1 MTIGTGISSE
11 ETGSTNSD
19 TLTPADTPAS
29 GGSEVKKHRNLEKN
43 CDGFLD
49 CALEKL
55 QVNDE
60 MQALL
65 HSPYREVKI
74 ELPIV
79 TSDGQIRLFHGYRVQ
94 HDKSRG
100 PFKGGLRYH
109 PDVDLEHFRALA
121 SAMTWKCALVD
132 IPFGGAKGGIDC
144 DPTILTRHDREVL
157 TKRFTE
163 RLGHILGPDRDIPA
177 PDMGTGEREMAW
189 ILEAYSQDNG
199 HTPDVVTGKPIQLGG
214 SYGRKEATGRGVALV
229 TTWAADAEGIDLN
242 GATVAIQGFGKVG
255 RHAAKLLAEKG
266 ARIVALSDVKGAIYN
281 GDGLDVPSL
290 FEATTD
296 PEARVTLES
305 VDSSAERLTN
315 EELLELDVDILI
327 PAAVAD
333 VINEDNADAVQAKLI
348 VEAANLPV
356 TFGGAAILTDRR
368 IRVVPGI
375 LANAGGVTV
384 SYLEWV
390 QNRQRYRWSEKRVNQ
405 ELADTLQRAWQAM
418 THRAEEEDVNYR
430 MAALLIAI
438 ERVCE
443 ATELRGF

>member
-1 MTIGTGISSE
+1 MSQTATPE
-11 ETGSTNSD
+11 STTAPS
-19 TLTPADTPAS
+19 
-29 GGSEVKKHRNLEKN
+29 VHRHRNLEKD

-55 QVNDE
+55 QIDDE
-60 MQALL
+60 MRALL

-74 ELPIV
+74 ELPLV
-79 TSDGQIRLFHGYRVQ
+79 TSDGQIQLFHGYRVQ

-109 PDVDLEHFRALA
+109 PNVDLDHFRALA

-132 IPFGGAKGGIDC
+132 VPFGGAKGGINC
-144 DPTILTRHDREVL
+144 DPSKLTRHDREVL

-163 RLGHILGPDRDIPA
+163 RLGHVIGPDSDIPA

-189 ILEAYSQDNG
+189 ILESYSQDNG

-229 TTWAADAEGIDLN
+229 TSWAAEAAEIDLE

-255 RHAAKLLAEKG
+255 RHAAKILAEKD
-266 ARIVALSDVKGAIYN
+266 AKIVALSDVQGGVYRGA
-281 GDGLDVPSL
+281 GLDVPEL
-290 FEATTD
+290 FDATED
-296 PEARVTLES
+296 PEQRITLES
-305 VDSSAERLTN
+305 IDGSAEKLSN

-327 PAAVAD
+327 PAAVSD
-333 VINEDNADAVQAKLI
+333 VINEDNADAVKASLI

-356 TFGGAAILTDRR
+356 TFQGAAILTDRR
-368 IRVVPGI
+368 IRVVPDI

-384 SYLEWV
+384 SYLEWA

-405 ELADTLQRAWQAM
+405 ELADALQRAWQAVV
-418 THRAEEEDVNYR
+418 RRSAAEEVTYR
-430 MAALLIAI
+430 MAALLIAV

>member
-1 MTIGTGISSE
+1 MNESTISQPESS
-11 ETGSTNSD
+11 SS
-19 TLTPADTPAS
+19 AAR
-29 GGSEVKKHRNLEKN
+29 HRNLEEDCN
-43 CDGFLD
+43 GFLD
-49 CALEKL
+49 CALAKL
-55 QVNDE
+55 QINDE
-60 MQALL
+60 MQTLL
-65 HSPYREVKI
+65 HSPYREVKV

-109 PDVDLEHFRALA
+109 PDVNLDHFRALA

-132 IPFGGAKGGIDC
+132 VPFGGAKGGINC
-144 DPTILTRHDREVL
+144 DPTKLTRHDREIL

-163 RLGHILGPDRDIPA
+163 RLGQIIGPNRDIPA

-229 TTWAADAEGIDLN
+229 TSWATEAAEIDLQE
-242 GATVAIQGFGKVG
+242 ATVAIQGFGKVG
-255 RHAAKLLAEKG
+255 RHAAKILAEKG
-266 ARIVALSDVKGAIYN
+266 AKIVALSDVEGGIYR
-281 GDGLDVPSL
+281 GDGLDIPTL
-290 FEATTD
+290 FEATVD
-296 PEARVTLES
+296 PEARVTLNS
-305 VDSSAERLTN
+305 VDDSADRLSN
-315 EELLELDVDILI
+315 EEVLELDVDILI
-327 PAAVAD
+327 PAAVSD
-333 VINEDNADAVQAKLI
+333 VINEDNADAVQASLI
-348 VEAANLPV
+348 IEAANLPI
-356 TFGGAAILTDRR
+356 TFQGAAILSDRH
-368 IRVVPGI
+368 IRVVPDI

-384 SYLEWV
+384 SYLEWA

-405 ELADTLQRAWQAM
+405 ELADTLQRAWQAI
-418 THRAEEEDVNYR
+418 TRRSEEEAVTYR